1 MALQASSSPGQKRRS
16 SQTSVWPESPRVGG
30 SAWPFS
36 RRSPS
41 GHGGLALGKASPP
54 SWLLPLPGSASQGP
68 LWWGTTLLILQMEKL
83 RHPGVVAWTWCQG
96 HRVREAELVSNPGQ
110 SHCSERPGCK
120 TGGTPTLTASALPEG
135 SREQCPHVGGPVPGG
150 KTRPQKDGEQVS
162 WAV

>member
-36 RRSPS
+36 RCSPS

>member
-1 MALQASSSPGQKRRS
+1 MQASSSPGQKRRS

-36 RRSPS
+36 RCSLS
-41 GHGGLALGKASPP
+41 GHGGLVLGKASPP

-68 LWWGTTLLILQMEKL
+68 FWWGATLLILQMEKL
-83 RHPGVVAWTWCQG
+83 RHPGVVAWTWRQG
-96 HRVREAELVSNPGQ
+96 HRVREAELVSNPSQ

-135 SREQCPHVGGPVPGG
+135 SREQCPHVGGPFPGG
-150 KTRPQKDGEQVS
+150 KARPQKDGEQVS